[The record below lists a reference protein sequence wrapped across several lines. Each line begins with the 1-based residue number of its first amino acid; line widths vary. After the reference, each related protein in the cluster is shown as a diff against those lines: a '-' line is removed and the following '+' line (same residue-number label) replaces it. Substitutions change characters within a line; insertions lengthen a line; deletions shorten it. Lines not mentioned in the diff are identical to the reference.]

1 MRAFRRPAPVARV
14 LMHADAVHGQCDINE
29 MFEEF
34 TGELLV
40 HRSFSC
46 TAALAKRAGDEPI
59 ARQYRLKLF

>member
-1 MRAFRRPAPVARV
+1 
-14 LMHADAVHGQCDINE
+14 MHADAVHGQCDINE

-46 TAALAKRAGDEPI
+46 TAALEKRAGDESNCPAI
-59 ARQYRLKLF
+59 PTEAFLD